1 MTYHGVAGSR
11 LPHPNEKAHTR
22 SFFKPRVGAWRLHHS
37 PSVIRITAVNSNG
50 LTLIVEGQLSGPA
63 VDELRKSCAGS
74 RGIGV
79 VVDVSGVVFADSL
92 AASLLK
98 ELSAAGFV
106 IQGCSDFIKEL
117 LR

>member
-1 MTYHGVAGSR
+1 MAVAP
-11 LPHPNEKAHTR
+11 LPP
-22 SFFKPRVGAWRLHHS
+22 
-37 PSVIRITAVNSNG
+37 VIRITTVNSNG

-63 VDELRKSCAGS
+63 VEELRKICDGS
-74 RGIGV
+74 RGSGI
-79 VVDVSGVVFADSL
+79 VVDVSGVVFADGV

-98 ELSAAGFV
+98 ELCTAGFV

>member
-1 MTYHGVAGSR
+1 MAVA
-11 LPHPNEKAHTR
+11 
-22 SFFKPRVGAWRLHHS
+22 PRPG
-37 PSVIRITAVNSNG
+37 VIRITTHHSNG

-63 VDELRKSCAGS
+63 VEELRRSCTGS
-74 RGIGV
+74 EGSGV

-98 ELSAAGFV
+98 QLSAAGFV
-106 IQGCSDFIKEL
+106 IRGCSDFIKEL

>member
-1 MTYHGVAGSR
+1 MAVA
-11 LPHPNEKAHTR
+11 LPP
-22 SFFKPRVGAWRLHHS
+22 P
-37 PSVIRITAVNSNG
+37 VIRITAVNSNG
-50 LTLIVEGQLSGPA
+50 LTLIVEGRLSGSA
-63 VDELRKSCAGS
+63 VEELRKNCARRRGS
-74 RGIGV
+74 EV

-98 ELSAAGFV
+98 ELCTAGFV

>member
-1 MTYHGVAGSR
+1 MAVA
-11 LPHPNEKAHTR
+11 PP
-22 SFFKPRVGAWRLHHS
+22 P
-37 PSVIRITAVNSNG
+37 PVIRITAVNSNG
-50 LTLIVEGQLSGPA
+50 LSLIVEGQLSGPA
-63 VDELRKSCAGS
+63 VEELRKSCARS
-74 RGIGV
+74 RGRGV

>member
-1 MTYHGVAGSR
+1 MSWRRGGRGSRIQSESPQSLSFPAGSEGMAVA
-11 LPHPNEKAHTR
+11 LPP
-22 SFFKPRVGAWRLHHS
+22 P
-37 PSVIRITAVNSNG
+37 VIRITTVNSNG

-63 VDELRKSCAGS
+63 VEELRNSCAGV
-74 RGIGV
+74 RGREV

-98 ELSAAGFV
+98 ELDAAGFV
-106 IQGCSDFIKEL
+106 IQGCSGFIREL

>member
-1 MTYHGVAGSR
+1 MAVAHRPG
-11 LPHPNEKAHTR
+11 
-22 SFFKPRVGAWRLHHS
+22 
-37 PSVIRITAVNSNG
+37 VIRITTVNSNG

-63 VDELRKSCAGS
+63 VEELRKSCDGS
-74 RGIGV
+74 RGGGV

-98 ELSAAGFV
+98 ELSTAGFV